1 MTWLYVAVVVLVVG
15 WNAYQII
22 KKTAQWL
29 RGLPDS
35 AATREIDRA
44 SGISRRR
51 KPAEAAERILDADE
65 VREVE
70 HKLGVG
76 PFAGRENYCDLT
88 KCTSQNHTH
97 EDVDSETMT
106 GKAVPKPPGNF
117 GAKRFLL
124 AENPQTVVARDYVT
138 GQAPEVAPFAAKE
151 KTMDELTLAEAEK
164 LMMAGILPPS
174 VLMEALG
181 DHSVTYAR
189 GFAESPAPGVD
200 PNLTKWKGW
209 RAIFRAD
216 QLAQEGRPLAGYC
229 TSSLHEHVNIATM
242 DGVVRRRCEN
252 Y

>member
-1 MTWLYVAVVVLVVG
+1 MTWLIVAVVVLVVG

-51 KPAEAAERILDADE
+51 KPAEAAERILNAVE
-65 VREVE
+65 VRELE

-76 PFAGRENYCDLT
+76 PYAGREDYCDLT
-88 KCTSQNHTH
+88 KCTSQNHAH

-117 GAKRFLL
+117 GAKRFLF
-124 AENPQTVVARDYVT
+124 AENPETVVAKSYEPGQLPDVT
-138 GQAPEVAPFAAKE
+138 PFAVKE
-151 KTMDELTLAEAEK
+151 KTMDGLTLAEAER
-164 LMMAGILPPS
+164 LIMAGILPWS
-174 VLMEALG
+174 ALAEALG
-181 DHSVTYAR
+181 EPRAYAT
-189 GFAESPAPGVD
+189 GIAPNRKVD
-200 PNLTKWKGW
+200 PNLTKWSGIKALE
-209 RAIFRAD
+209 RAE
-216 QLAQEGRPLAGYC
+216 QLTQEGRPPVGYC
-229 TSSLHEHVNIATM
+229 TSTLHEHVELATM
-242 DGVVRRRCEN
+242 DGVIRRRCEN